1 MGIAQQHPWMGS
13 CCSGY
18 LVEESQEIYFSTGG
32 SLCAVSVHG
41 DLICSGYS
49 SGAIVIWK
57 GSVDGA
63 SSYRELDTTDDTQR
77 QKPLVASTAIHKTLC
92 TAGFDNG
99 II

>member
-1 MGIAQQHPWMGS
+1 MDS

-18 LVEESQEIYFSTGG
+18 LVEQSQEIYFSTGG

-41 DLICSGYS
+41 DLVCSGYS
-49 SGAIVIWK
+49 SGAVVIWK
-57 GSVDGA
+57 GSVDGV

-77 QKPLVASTAIHKTLC
+77 QKPQVASTAIHNALC
-92 TAGFDNG
+92 AAGFDNG